1 MLKLYSK
8 KSFLFQNGEEEQLII
23 NESINSQVKDWVAE
37 TALFKLAVADGSIEV
52 IESASQQR
60 DIEKGSNRR
69 NGRNKGNTD
78 RVDNAEQNIVEE
90 SSTEDK

>member
-23 NESINSQVKDWVAE
+23 NESINSEVKDWVAE

-52 IESASQQR
+52 IESISQQR
-60 DIEKGSNRR
+60 DIEKGNTKGNR
-69 NGRNKGNTD
+69 RNKGNTD
-78 RVDNAEQNIVEE
+78 GADNAEQNIVEE
-90 SSTEDK
+90 SSTKE